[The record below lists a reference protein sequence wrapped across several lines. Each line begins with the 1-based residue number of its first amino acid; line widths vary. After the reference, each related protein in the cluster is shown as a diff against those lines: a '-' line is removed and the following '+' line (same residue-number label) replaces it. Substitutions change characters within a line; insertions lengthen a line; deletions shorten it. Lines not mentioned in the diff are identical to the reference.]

1 MQKLVAEK
9 QAAAVAAVA
18 VGDGHYFPSE
28 PWCVLEDAN
37 ICSCLCDTDPN
48 NKVCIQHFSSL
59 IRKYCEKERII
70 RISLQDL
77 MATTNST
84 YITFDMPSLKNK
96 VKIQYY
102 LTHSLMQK
110 KADKTSKHSSLMYYQ
125 IHASLSSYS
134 GHKIPQF
141 DLCNES
147 VIIIIASIIKLNTN
161 PIISIIYHQNYCK
174 WFFSLIKMLE
184 NEDFKTSS
192 IIESQN
198 ISETHFCVQKRTV
211 TLDP

>member
-1 MQKLVAEK
+1 MPKVQKLVAEK

-48 NKVCIQHFSSL
+48 NKACIQHFSSL

-84 YITFDMPSLKNK
+84 YVTFDMPSLKN
-96 VKIQYY
+96 
-102 LTHSLMQK
+102 
-110 KADKTSKHSSLMYYQ
+110 
-125 IHASLSSYS
+125 
-134 GHKIPQF
+134 
-141 DLCNES
+141 
-147 VIIIIASIIKLNTN
+147 
-161 PIISIIYHQNYCK
+161 
-174 WFFSLIKMLE
+174 
-184 NEDFKTSS
+184 
-192 IIESQN
+192 SQN
-198 ISETHFCVQKRTV
+198 SILSHTLFNGKKRPIKPQNIVASCTTRYMQV
-211 TLDP
+211 